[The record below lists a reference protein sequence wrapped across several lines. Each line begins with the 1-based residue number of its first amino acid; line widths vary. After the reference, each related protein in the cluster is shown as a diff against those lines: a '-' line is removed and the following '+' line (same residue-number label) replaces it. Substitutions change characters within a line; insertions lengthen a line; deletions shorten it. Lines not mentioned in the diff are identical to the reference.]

1 MTVPR
6 VTLSL
11 QPGTEVAYAG
21 KRGHIT
27 HILDF
32 ESVLVKELHSGKP
45 ERVRIVDLQPVALA
59 AGSKQHEPQIVPDD
73 DWNIAQERFE
83 IIRPLLD
90 PTGRKRADVEAR
102 ATETGKHA
110 NTLYKWIGLYQ
121 SQGRI
126 TALLPMERKDKGTT
140 KLSAE
145 VEAIIQSVI
154 ENEYLTKQNK
164 SIAKVCQGVRSRC
177 LAAKLEIP
185 HNNTIRNRVAKLSEE
200 LKISRRRGK
209 KIAEQQFS
217 PILGEFPGADFP
229 LAVVQMDH
237 TKLDIILVDDIHRR
251 PIGRPWITLAMDVF
265 SRVVAGSYV
274 SFDPPGA
281 LSTGLCLAHGILPK
295 DAWLARHEIDEEW
308 PLWGFPA
315 KILVDNAK
323 EFRGSMLQRA
333 CQQYGIDLEWRPVA
347 RPHYGAH
354 IERLLGT
361 FLQEIHS
368 LPGTTFSNTQARGEY
383 DSDGQAV
390 MTLSEFERWLAT
402 YIVEVYHRREHSS
415 LGMSP
420 LDKLKEGIFGTAQ
433 SPGSGL
439 PPKIVDENRLRL
451 DLMPFVERTVQDYGV
466 VIDDVHYY
474 HDVLRRWINA
484 TEPGRAKIRR
494 KFMFRRDPR
503 DISTVWFYD
512 PELMAYYPVPYRDT
526 SHPPISIWELREAK
540 GMVTTSG
547 TNEDTERAI
556 FTAYDRMRQI
566 EEAAKGKTKAVRRAA
581 QRRSL
586 GIGQVGTRPA
596 IAPEMPTKS
605 ANEPIPDIRPFDDM
619 DDQDDE

>member
-1 MTVPR
+1 MTAPR

-11 QPGTEVAYAG
+11 QPGTEVAFAG
-21 KRGHIT
+21 KCGHIT

-32 ESVLVKELHSGKP
+32 ESVLVKEAQSGKP
-45 ERVRIVDLQPVALA
+45 ERVRISDLQPVVAVTGA
-59 AGSKQHEPQIVPDD
+59 KQHDPQVVQDD
-73 DWNIAQERFE
+73 DWRIAQERFE

-90 PTGRKRADVEAR
+90 PVGRKRADIEAR
-102 ATETGKHA
+102 AAETGKHA
-110 NTLYKWIGLYQ
+110 NTLYKWIGLYE

-126 TALLPMERKDKGTT
+126 TALLPRERKDKGTT
-140 KLSAE
+140 KLTAE
-145 VEAIIQSVI
+145 IEAIIQSVI
-154 ENEYLTKQNK
+154 EDEYLTRQNK

-177 LAAKLEIP
+177 LAARLEVP
-185 HNNTIRNRVAKLSEE
+185 HNNTVRNRVAKLSEE
-200 LKISRRRGK
+200 LKIARRRGK

-217 PILGEFPGADFP
+217 PIEGEFPGADYP

-251 PIGRPWITLAMDVF
+251 PIGRPWITLAMDVY
-265 SRVVAGSYV
+265 SRIVAGSYV

-281 LSTGLCLAHGILPK
+281 LSTGLCLAHAILPK
-295 DAWLARHEIDEEW
+295 DAWLARHEIDTEW
-308 PLWGFPA
+308 PLWGFPV

-333 CQQYGIDLEWRPVA
+333 CQQYGINLEWRPVA

-361 FLQEIHS
+361 FLQEIHT
-368 LPGTTFSNTQARGEY
+368 LPGTTFSNTQARGDY

-402 YIVEVYHRREHSS
+402 YIVEIYHCREHSS
-415 LGMSP
+415 LGVSP

-433 SPGSGL
+433 KPGSGL

-466 VIDDVHYY
+466 VIDDIHYY

-484 TEPGRAKIRR
+484 TEPGRGKVRR

-526 SHPPISIWELREAK
+526 SHPPISIWKLREAK
-540 GMVTTSG
+540 GRVTSSG
-547 TNEDTERAI
+547 ANEDAERAI
-556 FTAYDRMRQI
+556 FQAYDRMRQI

-581 QRRSL
+581 QRRTL

-596 IAPEMPTKS
+596 IGAAESMSPVVTS
-605 ANEPIPDIRPFDDM
+605 IPDIRPFDDM

>member
-1 MTVPR
+1 MTAPR

-11 QPGTEVAYAG
+11 QPGTEVAFAG
-21 KRGHIT
+21 KCGHIT

-32 ESVLVKELHSGKP
+32 ESVLVKEAQSGKP
-45 ERVRIVDLQPVALA
+45 ERVRISDLQPVVAVTGA
-59 AGSKQHEPQIVPDD
+59 KQHDPQVVLDD
-73 DWNIAQERFE
+73 DWRIAQERFE

-90 PTGRKRADVEAR
+90 PVGRKRADIEAR
-102 ATETGKHA
+102 AAETGKHA
-110 NTLYKWIGLYQ
+110 NTLYKWIGLYE

-126 TALLPMERKDKGTT
+126 TALLPRERKDKGTT
-140 KLSAE
+140 RLTAE
-145 VEAIIQSVI
+145 IEAIIQSVI
-154 ENEYLTKQNK
+154 EDEYLTRQNK

-177 LAAKLEIP
+177 LAAKLEVP
-185 HNNTIRNRVAKLSEE
+185 HSNTVRNRVAKLSEE
-200 LKISRRRGK
+200 LKIARRRGK

-217 PILGEFPGADFP
+217 PIEGEFPGADYP

-251 PIGRPWITLAMDVF
+251 PIGRPWITLAMDVY
-265 SRVVAGSYV
+265 SRIVAGSYV

-281 LSTGLCLAHGILPK
+281 LSTGLCLAHAILPK
-295 DAWLARHEIDEEW
+295 DAWLARHEIDTEW
-308 PLWGFPA
+308 PLWGFPV

-333 CQQYGIDLEWRPVA
+333 CQQYGINLEWRPVA

-361 FLQEIHS
+361 FLQEIHT
-368 LPGTTFSNTQARGEY
+368 LPGTTFSNTQARGDY

-390 MTLSEFERWLAT
+390 MTLCEFERWLAT
-402 YIVEVYHRREHSS
+402 YIVEIYHCRDHSS
-415 LGMSP
+415 LGVSP

-433 SPGSGL
+433 KPGSGL

-466 VIDDVHYY
+466 VIDDIHYY

-484 TEPGRAKIRR
+484 TEPGRGKVRR

-540 GMVTTSG
+540 GRVTSSG
-547 TNEDTERAI
+547 TNEDAERAI
-556 FTAYDRMRQI
+556 FQAYDRMRQI

-581 QRRSL
+581 QRRTL

-596 IAPEMPTKS
+596 IGAEESMSPVAMPT
-605 ANEPIPDIRPFDDM
+605 PDIRPFDDM
-619 DDQDDE
+619 DDQGDE